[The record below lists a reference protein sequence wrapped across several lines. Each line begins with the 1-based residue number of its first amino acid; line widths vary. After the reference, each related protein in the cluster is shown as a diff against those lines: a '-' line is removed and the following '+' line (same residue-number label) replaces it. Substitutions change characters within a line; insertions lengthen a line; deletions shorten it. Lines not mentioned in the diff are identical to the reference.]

1 MSDDPTEAPYFFENL
16 EAMFQSFE
24 VPLDL
29 RATLLL
35 PFLSQRARI
44 LTVRGGIGEF
54 NDYPKLK
61 DFILSEFKLTPS
73 EYKARFD
80 GATKRDDE
88 TFVLFS
94 ACLSN
99 NLRYY
104 LRSREVDKNF
114 DRFFDLLVADK
125 LKSCM
130 GHSRPVKLYIE
141 SGRRQ
146 LVRG

>member
-1 MSDDPTEAPYFFENL
+1 M
-16 EAMFQSFE
+16 
-24 VPLDL
+24 
-29 RATLLL
+29 
-35 PFLSQRARI
+35 
-44 LTVRGGIGEF
+44 
-54 NDYPKLK
+54 
-61 DFILSEFKLTPS
+61 
-73 EYKARFD
+73 